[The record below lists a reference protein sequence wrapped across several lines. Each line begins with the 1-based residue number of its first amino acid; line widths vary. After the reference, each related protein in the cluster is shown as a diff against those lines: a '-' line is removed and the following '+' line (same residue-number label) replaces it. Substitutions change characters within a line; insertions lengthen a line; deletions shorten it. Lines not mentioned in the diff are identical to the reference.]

1 MGFRPNGFL
10 HGSLWL
16 QATALVV
23 LTSLLADSSAW
34 IGAILAAF
42 GLCFVCVGIGAAH
55 MMSLG
60 YLYSYATLVGVWNL
74 LAVTH
79 TLIVWDLITL
89 PNEAI
94 DPTLIQGQKIA
105 DGEINT
111 LKIAVPVLY
120 GIQASSWLFSLV
132 CLVYLRVV
140 ASGNTTHRFEI
151 QDPKR
156 ESATH
161 SLEGTHYSREG
172 QRRSK
177 RSSRSFMGFRQ
188 SGVAPLGTSEQQQQ
202 KYTHMNRQGDH
213 GYGMYEMQ
221 EPEKSWVTGE
231 RRSSQD
237 SNIIIFP
244 KDKRISQVVLTFRD
258 DISKDSDATLAN
270 LTKPAPAVTNGG
282 VMEARTVFITNH
294 HYGLGDMLFDQ
305 PGESLSDMIFKAS
318 QPPVDLN
325 HKENFKAGQAKD
337 TATRVSHDSELTDSD
352 TRAESPCFSPKSP
365 TLSATTT
372 LDEFRVTE
380 QGGEQEGV
388 VTELTLTPTS
398 DSGVNLSNEFG
409 DDPCSQPSQIS
420 YEEWISR
427 QQGTSSAA
435 SPLKYPNHVPSVPER
450 RSSLTQPTQYSP
462 YSADENNLNHYDH
475 HGQFVSPAM
484 QPNTPNAHPYF
495 GDISTSTA
503 YDSSHVQ
510 STTHPTPPPRPKPN
524 LASIP
529 LQYWRNRNN
538 SNNNHTVESGPSSPP
553 SSSSSVP
560 FSLVSTFSKKKRLPP
575 TLPTTDSLPQPPPL
589 IIPTIVLHPDEEDG
603 EPARVLSEMDIEYLS
618 TMPPAPLRP
627 LIPSWEEGE
636 EDEYYDQDIHEGYD
650 YDDYHQ
656 GYEQGYDE
664 EGEGEEEI
672 GEIMDEDED
681 MDTGM
686 DMHGGS
692 VKEVTCSGVVGRLEQ
707 PGVNLEVEYDPYA
720 LDVPIHL
727 EIDLQGL
734 EQGDV
739 TGYGYI

>member
-1 MGFRPNGFL
+1 MGFRPNKFL
-10 HGSLWL
+10 HGSLWI
-16 QATALVV
+16 QATALVI

-60 YLYSYATLVGVWNL
+60 YLYST
-74 LAVTH
+74 
-79 TLIVWDLITL
+79 
-89 PNEAI
+89 I
-94 DPTLIQGQKIA
+94 DPTLLQGQKIA
-105 DGEINT
+105 DGEIDT

-120 GIQASSWLFSLV
+120 GIQACSWLFSLV
-132 CLVYLRVV
+132 CLVCLRVV
-140 ASGNTTHRFEI
+140 ASDDVTHGFEI

-156 ESATH
+156 ESVTH
-161 SLEGTHYSREG
+161 SLEGIQYSREG

-188 SGVAPLGTSEQQQQ
+188 SGVAPLESNSHGAGTLEQQQQ
-202 KYTHMNRQGDH
+202 KYTHMSRQDAH
-213 GYGMYEMQ
+213 SYGTYEMQ
-221 EPEKSWVTGE
+221 EPEKSWMTGE

-258 DISKDSDATLAN
+258 DISKDSDMTFAN
-270 LTKPAPAVTNGG
+270 LTKPAPAVTNGS
-282 VMEARTVFITNH
+282 VLEARTVFITNH

-305 PGESLSDMIFKAS
+305 PGESLSDMIFKAV
-318 QPPVDLN
+318 QPLSMNLD
-325 HKENFKAGQAKD
+325 HKETFKGGYNKE
-337 TATRVSHDSELTDSD
+337 TATRVSHDSEQTDSD
-352 TRAESPCFSPKSP
+352 TRAESPTFSPKSP

-380 QGGEQEGV
+380 QDGKQEGV
-388 VTELTLTPTS
+388 VTELELTPTS
-398 DSGVNLSNEFG
+398 DSGVNLSSELG
-409 DDPCSQPSQIS
+409 DDPYSQPGQIS

-427 QQGTSSAA
+427 QQGTNSAA
-435 SPLKYPNHVPSVPER
+435 LPLKYPDHVPTVPER
-450 RSSLTQPTQYSP
+450 RSSLTQPTHYSP

-475 HGQFVSPAM
+475 HGQFDSPAM
-484 QPNTPNAHPYF
+484 QPNTPGAHPYS
-495 GDISTSTA
+495 GDNSSTTTP
-503 YDSSHVQ
+503 DPSHVQ
-510 STTHPTPPPRPKPN
+510 STTHPTPPPRPKPS

-538 SNNNHTVESGPSSPP
+538 SNSNNNHADESSPSSPP
-553 SSSSSVP
+553 SSNSSVP
-560 FSLVSTFSKKKRLPP
+560 FSLASTFSKKKRLPP
-575 TLPTTDSLPQPPPL
+575 TLPTADSLPQPPPL

-636 EDEYYDQDIHEGYD
+636 EDEYYDQDINEGYD

-656 GYEQGYDE
+656 GYEQEYEE

-672 GEIMDEDED
+672 GEIMDEEED
-681 MDTGM
+681 MNVVM
-686 DMHGGS
+686 DMNNGGA
-692 VKEVTCSGVVGRLEQ
+692 KEVISSGVVGRLEQ
-707 PGVNLEVEYDPYA
+707 PGVNAEVEYDPYA

-734 EQGDV
+734 EQGDI

>member
-1 MGFRPNGFL
+1 MANG
-10 HGSLWL
+10 
-16 QATALVV
+16 
-23 LTSLLADSSAW
+23 
-34 IGAILAAF
+34 
-42 GLCFVCVGIGAAH
+42 
-55 MMSLG
+55 
-60 YLYSYATLVGVWNL
+60 
-74 LAVTH
+74 
-79 TLIVWDLITL
+79 
-89 PNEAI
+89 
-94 DPTLIQGQKIA
+94 
-105 DGEINT
+105 
-111 LKIAVPVLY
+111 
-120 GIQASSWLFSLV
+120 
-132 CLVYLRVV
+132 
-140 ASGNTTHRFEI
+140 FEI

-161 SLEGTHYSREG
+161 SLEGIQYSREG

-188 SGVAPLGTSEQQQQ
+188 TGVAPLDSHPHGTSASEQQQQ
-202 KYTHMNRQGDH
+202 KYTHMNRQRDH
-213 GYGMYEMQ
+213 SYGTYEMQ
-221 EPEKSWVTGE
+221 EPEKSWATGE

-258 DISKDSDATLAN
+258 DISKDSDATLED

-282 VMEARTVFITNH
+282 VIEARTVFITNH

-305 PGESLSDMIFKAS
+305 PGESLSDMIFKAV
-318 QPPVDLN
+318 QPLSMDLN
-325 HKENFKAGQAKD
+325 HKETFKAGYTKEI
-337 TATRVSHDSELTDSD
+337 ATRVSHDSEQTDSD
-352 TRAESPCFSPKSP
+352 TRAESPTFSPKSP

-380 QGGEQEGV
+380 KYGEQEGV
-388 VTELTLTPTS
+388 VTDLALAPAS
-398 DSGVNLSNEFG
+398 DSGVNLSSELG
-409 DDPCSQPSQIS
+409 DDPYSQPGQIS
-420 YEEWISR
+420 YEERISP
-427 QQGTSSAA
+427 QQGTSSTV
-435 SPLKYPNHVPSVPER
+435 SPLKYPNHVPTVSER
-450 RSSLTQPTQYSP
+450 QSSLTQPTHYLP
-462 YSADENNLNHYDH
+462 YSADESNLNHYDH

-484 QPNTPNAHPYF
+484 QPNTPDAHPYS
-495 GDISTSTA
+495 GDNSTSPA
-503 YDSSHVQ
+503 SDPSYVQ
-510 STTHPTPPPRPKPN
+510 SSTHPTPPLRPKPSI
-524 LASIP
+524 ASIP

-538 SNNNHTVESGPSSPP
+538 SNNNYNHSEESDPSSPP
-553 SSSSSVP
+553 SSNPSVP
-560 FSLVSTFSKKKRLPP
+560 FSLVNTFSKKKRLPP
-575 TLPTTDSLPQPPPL
+575 TLPTADSLPQPPPL

-636 EDEYYDQDIHEGYD
+636 EDEYYDQDINEGYD

-656 GYEQGYDE
+656 GYEQGYGE

-681 MDTGM
+681 MNVGM
-686 DMHGGS
+686 NMSSGS
-692 VKEVTCSGVVGRLEQ
+692 VKEVISNGVVGRLEQ
-707 PGVNLEVEYDPYA
+707 PGVNPEVEYDPYA